1 MINVYVIQRNCLQ
14 CYVARKNTIFFLRNF
29 LSGGE
34 RELGSEGMAAVLAG
48 VMICIWVFVQRIIL
62 IEEPSPAHSPQPSP
76 AQTTVSRAIQPA
88 DSQPWEPG
96 VWQGSG
102 WDLNFPRYISQTP
115 TCLHQPVSCV

>member
-62 IEEPSPAHSPQPSP
+62 IEEPSPA
-76 AQTTVSRAIQPA
+76 QTTVSRAIQPA

-96 VWQGSG
+96 VGRG
-102 WDLNFPRYISQTP
+102 RGGI
-115 TCLHQPVSCV
+115 

>member
-1 MINVYVIQRNCLQ
+1 MLRNEKE
-14 CYVARKNTIFFLRNF
+14 YNF
-29 LSGGE
+29 LSAKLSFWGAGE

-96 VWQGSG
+96 LGTGLSG
-102 WDLNFPRYISQTP
+102 I
-115 TCLHQPVSCV
+115 